1 MAEEEDNV
9 LKNMNPSQ
17 IAFLITKY
25 WRRPN
30 KYANSDLHYMMDLKE
45 DDKEVYER
53 YIYNSRDWVS
63 PLSEKIVTELKERI
77 KKIDSIKK
85 KPKEENSEHTIGLND
100 EEVSNLIRR
109 TISLYRNE
117 AIGSRIHSTQETTS
131 PYIPSVSWRERLIT
145 NPERDIDNEVR

>member
-85 KPKEENSEHTIGLND
+85 KAQ
-100 EEVSNLIRR
+100 RR
-109 TISLYRNE
+109 E
-117 AIGSRIHSTQETTS
+117 
-131 PYIPSVSWRERLIT
+131 
-145 NPERDIDNEVR
+145 